1 MTAQGRSVLR
11 ALEFVDRCR
20 TQSIDGN
27 GFARPMDVG
36 GSDASNHSRVLAIL
50 CKRGLVERRSR
61 GGLAG
66 IRAAYLY
73 RITKAGRDSI
83 KKSIEAPE

>member
-1 MTAQGRSVLR
+1 MASELEILR
-11 ALEFVDRCR
+11 ALEFVNRMR
-20 TQSIDGN
+20 SQSFDGN
-27 GFARPMDVG
+27 GFVRPMDVG
-36 GSDASNHSRVLAIL
+36 GTDASTHSRTLAKL

-73 RITKAGRDSI
+73 RITAAGI
-83 KKSIEAPE
+83 AAIPTPKVKK